1 MKKETKRQL
10 HGVGQ
15 TYSKK
20 KPLIIPDSQRWSDT
34 SLIVVTDSILTIHT
48 LLIES
53 KEVDLIFLLK

>member
-20 KPLIIPDSQRWSDT
+20 NLIIPDSQRWSDT
-34 SLIVVTDSILTIHT
+34 SLMIVTYSILTIHT

>member
-1 MKKETKRQL
+1 M
-10 HGVGQ
+10 GQ

-20 KPLIIPDSQRWSDT
+20 NLIIPDSQRWSDT
-34 SLIVVTDSILTIHT
+34 SLIIVTYSILTIHT